1 MGSRAMSDRDRLTQ
15 PRDTLDELLFVDLFP
30 RFIAEGVEAQDI
42 ARHLRKTIL
51 ADGWVRLADAD
62 LVEWCVTHDDRMV
75 VPGECARDDYCYRYL
90 KGLGPYP
97 DECVSGGTVALV
109 AFGGRE
115 Q

>member
-1 MGSRAMSDRDRLTQ
+1 MSDRLT
-15 PRDTLDELLFVDLFP
+15 ELMN
-30 RFIAEGVEAQDI
+30 FILNVIEINHLGRVNLEKF
-42 ARHLRKTIL
+42 ARSLL
-51 ADGWVRLADAD
+51 ADGWARLADAD